1 MKLSLFDLHCDTP
14 YEMFR
19 QKQSLDRNHLA
30 VSLQEAE
37 PFERYVQVMAF
48 WTESDL
54 SDAEGWQRFLQMHQ
68 NLLSDAAVA
77 NGRARITRTYS
88 NSLSDQRSLILAVED
103 ARILEND
110 LSRVDI
116 LKELGVRILTPLWA
130 NNSCIGGAHN
140 TQNGLTV
147 FGKKALR
154 KALSNG
160 ILLDISHA
168 SVRAAQEIAE
178 LCKESQRPIL
188 ATHSNAY
195 EICPVSRNLHN
206 EQIRQ
211 IIDSDGLIGLNLYQG
226 FIKQTKKP
234 TLDDLLF
241 HIEHFLTL
249 GAIDHLCIGGDM
261 DGCDLLD
268 EIPKLSAL
276 PRLAEKLLQK
286 NYPERLI
293 HKFFFENAD
302 RFAKKYFT
310 K

>member
-48 WTESDL
+48 WTESGL

-88 NSLSDQRSLILAVED
+88 NSLSDRRSLILAVED

-110 LSRVDI
+110 LSRVDT
-116 LKELGVRILTPLWA
+116 LKELGVRILTPLWS
-130 NNSCIGGAHN
+130 NNSSIGGAHN

-147 FGKKALR
+147 FGKKALQ

-160 ILLDISHA
+160 ILPSIIFCDIIS
-168 SVRAAQEIAE
+168 
-178 LCKESQRPIL
+178 
-188 ATHSNAY
+188 
-195 EICPVSRNLHN
+195 
-206 EQIRQ
+206 
-211 IIDSDGLIGLNLYQG
+211 
-226 FIKQTKKP
+226 
-234 TLDDLLF
+234 
-241 HIEHFLTL
+241 
-249 GAIDHLCIGGDM
+249 
-261 DGCDLLD
+261 
-268 EIPKLSAL
+268 LSFSFNKSKTNFS
-276 PRLAEKLLQK
+276 RLAIKTLL
-286 NYPERLI
+286 
-293 HKFFFENAD
+293 
-302 RFAKKYFT
+302 YF
-310 K
+310 

>member
-19 QKQSLDRNHLA
+19 QKQSFERNRLA

-37 PFERYVQVMAF
+37 PFEQYVQVMAF
-48 WTESDL
+48 WTERGL
-54 SDAEGWQRFLQMHQ
+54 SDAEGWKRFLQMHQ
-68 NLLSDAAVA
+68 NLLSDAAVTD
-77 NGRARITRTYS
+77 GRAKIVCAYPNTP
-88 NSLSDQRSLILAVED
+88 SDQRRLILAVED

-110 LSRVDI
+110 LSRVDT
-116 LKELGVRILTPLWA
+116 LKELGIRILTPLWA
-130 NNSCIGGAHN
+130 NDSCIGGAHN
-140 TQNGLTV
+140 TKKGLTV
-147 FGKKALR
+147 FGKKALQ

-168 SVRAAQEIAE
+168 SVYSAQEIAE
-178 LCKESQRPIL
+178 LCEKNQRPIL

-206 EQIRQ
+206 EQIKR

-226 FIKQTKKP
+226 FIKQTKQP
-234 TLDDLLF
+234 TIDDLLF

-249 GAIDHLCIGGDM
+249 GAVDHLCIGADM
-261 DGCDLLD
+261 DGCDLLE
-268 EIPKLSAL
+268 EIPSLSAL
-276 PRLAEKLLQK
+276 PQLAEKLLQK
-286 NYPERLI
+286 NYAERLI
-293 HKFFFENAD
+293 QKLFFENAD

-310 K
+310 